1 MVTKSPRVF
10 IFRPT
15 FSFRPLICLLFVT
28 HTNSAKIVPLTF
40 AESTLKVRLL
50 WRWVGVRG
58 EKIKKAK
65 KLNKLKNLKMEVNT
79 YINDLLEE
87 KSLEEDELLDI
98 LEYNTTPDHHN
109 YSQLMTDCDCDSKI
123 CLKSVK
129 TWRRKRPNRRNY
141 KNFIKSHEKQ
151 VTKLEDQKHRLVYNN
166 GVLRKKNAILRAELE
181 FCKNVLKE
189 KLSRKT
195 YQRRNTFRNSICS
208 EDSP

>member
-1 MVTKSPRVF
+1 
-10 IFRPT
+10 
-15 FSFRPLICLLFVT
+15 
-28 HTNSAKIVPLTF
+28 
-40 AESTLKVRLL
+40 
-50 WRWVGVRG
+50 
-58 EKIKKAK
+58 
-65 KLNKLKNLKMEVNT
+65 METNT

-87 KSLEEDELLDI
+87 KTLEEDELLNI
-98 LEYNTTPDHHN
+98 LEDNTTPDHHN
-109 YSQLMTDCDCDSKI
+109 YSQLMTDCDCNSKN

-129 TWRRKRPNRRNY
+129 TWRRKRQNRRNY

-151 VTKLEDQKHRLVYNN
+151 VIKLEDQKHRLIYNN

-181 FCKNVLKE
+181 FCKNILKE